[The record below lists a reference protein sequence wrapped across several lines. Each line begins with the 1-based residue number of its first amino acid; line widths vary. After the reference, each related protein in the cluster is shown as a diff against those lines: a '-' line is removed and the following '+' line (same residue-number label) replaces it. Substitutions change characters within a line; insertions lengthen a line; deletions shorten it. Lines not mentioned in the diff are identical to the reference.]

1 MFNTKTFTDY
11 LSHISQGKIV
21 SQLWNTFPAEILA
34 QTYWNQ
40 FIKFMQ
46 DQVSLLLERMNSRQV
61 KLKKLKQIS
70 RLLLTDAKKHGCET
84 FVPSNITQWGA
95 RINKLNDMKENCFK

>member
-1 MFNTKTFTDY
+1 
-11 LSHISQGKIV
+11 
-21 SQLWNTFPAEILA
+21 
-34 QTYWNQ
+34 
-40 FIKFMQ
+40 
-46 DQVSLLLERMNSRQV
+46 MNSRQV